1 MFLNVSNIKSSSVDS
16 LAINAGK
23 QQAIVKYVGN
33 DKSYLYNDVDFSA
46 IYNLVYNQVDSIGRW
61 VNTNCKQSDAVQCF
75 AV

>member
-1 MFLNVSNIKSSSVDS
+1 MFLSVSNIKSSSVDS

-23 QQAIVKYVGN
+23 QQAIVKYIGN

-46 IYNLVYNQVDSIGRW
+46 LYNLVYNKVDSIGQW
-61 VNTNCKQSDAVQCF
+61 VNTNCKQDAAVQCL

>member
-1 MFLNVSNIKSSSVDS
+1 MFLNVSNIKSSSVES

-33 DKSYLYNDVDFSA
+33 DKSYLYNDVDFA
-46 IYNLVYNQVDSIGRW
+46 ALYNLVYNQVESVGRW
-61 VNTNCKQSDAVQCF
+61 VNTNCKQDAGVQCL